1 MSDESTE
8 GGRLSFIDSLKG
20 AKGDQGD
27 HGYDGMMGPVGPP
40 GPAGGPRGPPG
51 PQGPPGDRGPDGPPG
66 PPGNIDDV
74 FKGDR
79 AGKTFQEFRNK
90 AYPKLFYKATGEL
103 GIDKETPEAM
113 LDVNSASTQNVGFIV
128 RRQGKNSTFKIII
141 DETDNIEMNL
151 RGDTFIRSGNNKSEL
166 SQLLVKDS
174 LEVIKGGVS
183 KFNPTKQNTVFND
196 GGNKNQVGG
205 DFRVFGSL
213 EVAGNITNKKIS
225 EMENDISLIKNKL
238 GI

>member
-1 MSDESTE
+1 MSDENSQD
-8 GGRLSFIDSLKG
+8 GQLSFIDSLKG

-27 HGYDGMMGPVGPP
+27 PGYDGMMGPVGPAGSP
-40 GPAGGPRGPPG
+40 GGPRGPPG
-51 PQGPPGDRGPDGPPG
+51 PQGPPGERGRDGPPG

-79 AGKTFQEFRNK
+79 SEKVFQEFRDK
-90 AYPKLFYKATGEL
+90 AYPRLFYKATGEV

-151 RGDTFIRSGNNKSEL
+151 KGDTVIRSGNNKSEL
-166 SQLLVKDS
+166 SQLILKNN
-174 LEVIKGGVS
+174 LEVKGGRS
-183 KFNPTKQNTVFND
+183 KFNPTNQNTVFND
-196 GGNKNQVGG
+196 GGNKNQIGG
-205 DFRVFGSL
+205 DLRVFGSL
-213 EVAGNITNKKIS
+213 EVVGDITNSNINQ
-225 EMENDISLIKNKL
+225 MQNDIDQIKKKL
-238 GI
+238 GL

>member
-1 MSDESTE
+1 MSDENSQD
-8 GGRLSFIDSLKG
+8 GQLSFIDSLKG

-27 HGYDGMMGPVGPP
+27 PGYDGMMGPVGPAGSP
-40 GPAGGPRGPPG
+40 GGPRGPPG
-51 PQGPPGDRGPDGPPG
+51 PQGPPGERGRDGPPG

-79 AGKTFQEFRNK
+79 SEKVFQEFRDK
-90 AYPKLFYKATGEL
+90 AYPRLFYKATGEV
-103 GIDKETPEAM
+103 GIDKEIPEAM

-151 RGDTFIRSGNNKSEL
+151 KEDTIIRTGNNKSEL
-166 SQLLVKDS
+166 SQLILKNN
-174 LEVIKGGVS
+174 LEIKGGTS
-183 KFNPTKQNTVFND
+183 KYNPNNQNTVFND
-196 GGNKNQVGG
+196 GGNKNQIGG
-205 DFRVFGSL
+205 DLRVFGSL
-213 EVAGNITNKKIS
+213 EVIGDITNS
-225 EMENDISLIKNKL
+225 NLGQMQNDIDQIKNKL

>member
-1 MSDESTE
+1 MSDENSQD
-8 GGRLSFIDSLKG
+8 GQLSFIDSLKG

-27 HGYDGMMGPVGPP
+27 PGYDGMMGPI
-40 GPAGGPRGPPG
+40 GPAGSPGGPRGPPG
-51 PQGPPGDRGPDGPPG
+51 PQGPPGERGRDGPPG
-66 PPGNIDDV
+66 PPGNIDDM

-79 AGKTFQEFRNK
+79 AENVFQEFRDK
-90 AYPKLFYKATGEL
+90 AYPRLFYKATGEV

-151 RGDTFIRSGNNKSEL
+151 KGDTFIRSGNNKSEL
-166 SQLLVKDS
+166 SQLIVKDN
-174 LEVIKGGVS
+174 LEVKGGTS
-183 KFNPTKQNTVFND
+183 KFNPTNQNTVFND
-196 GGNKNQVGG
+196 GGNKNQIGG
-205 DFRVFGSL
+205 DLRVFGSL
-213 EVAGNITNKKIS
+213 EVIGNITNS
-225 EMENDISLIKNKL
+225 NLNQMQNDIDQIKKKL

>member
-1 MSDESTE
+1 MSDENSEDGT
-8 GGRLSFIDSLKG
+8 LSFIDSLKG

-27 HGYDGMMGPVGPP
+27 AGYDGMMGPVGPEGSP
-40 GPAGGPRGPPG
+40 GGPRGPPG
-51 PQGPPGDRGPDGPPG
+51 PQGPVGERGRDGPPG

-79 AGKTFQEFRNK
+79 SENVFQEFRNK
-90 AYPKLFYKATGEL
+90 AYPRLFYKATGEV

-151 RGDTFIRSGNNKSEL
+151 KGDTIIRTGNNKSEISNL
-166 SQLLVKDS
+166 ILKNN
-174 LEVIKGGVS
+174 LEVKGGRS
-183 KFNPTKQNTVFND
+183 KFNPNNQNTVFND
-196 GGNKNQVGG
+196 GGNKNQIGG
-205 DFRVFGSL
+205 DLRVFGSL
-213 EVAGNITNKKIS
+213 EVVGDITNNNFNQ
-225 EMENDISLIKNKL
+225 MQNDIDQIKKKL

>member
-1 MSDESTE
+1 MSDQNSED
-8 GGRLSFIDSLKG
+8 GKLSFIDSLKG
-20 AKGDQGD
+20 AKGEQGD
-27 HGYDGMMGPVGPP
+27 PGYDGMMGPVGPE
-40 GPAGGPRGPPG
+40 GPTGGPRGPPG
-51 PQGPPGDRGPDGPPG
+51 PQGPVGDRGRDGPPG

-79 AGKTFQEFRNK
+79 SEKVFQEFRDK
-90 AYPKLFYKATGEL
+90 AYPRLFYKATGEV

-151 RGDTFIRSGNNKSEL
+151 KGDTIIRSGNNKSEL
-166 SQLLVKDS
+166 SQLIVKNNM
-174 LEVIKGGVS
+174 EVKGGRS
-183 KFNPTKQNTVFND
+183 KFNPSNQNTVFND
-196 GGNKNQVGG
+196 GGNKNQIGG
-205 DFRVFGSL
+205 DLRVFGSL
-213 EVAGNITNKKIS
+213 EVIGNITNS
-225 EMENDISLIKNKL
+225 DFNQMQNDIDQIKKKL